1 MSRNRNHD
9 RTTRTISRSTSGG
22 ARGVRAR
29 GALAPV
35 AALALAA
42 ALLGGCGSGTDDDP
56 EATTAEQTG
65 DVGSD
70 DGSGTGADD
79 GTGDDSTD
87 DDDMDDGMDDDGTAD
102 DPDDADDPADD
113 DGTEDADDGMDDDGS
128 DDGTG
133 DDGTQTGG
141 DENLFEGSWGFG
153 HDSKKLTAEE
163 LGDLVEDEAEARGP
177 AEMSLDVEC
186 EDGIDTVAGDSEAE
200 CVAFADEGV
209 QHLWHISAGPADA
222 GLEIEVTNE

>member
-1 MSRNRNHD
+1 MRWNRNRD
-9 RTTRTISRSTSGG
+9 RTTMTMPRRAPG
-22 ARGVRAR
+22 GVRAR
-29 GALAPV
+29 SALAPI

-42 ALLGGCGSGTDDDP
+42 SLLGGCGSDADDDP
-56 EATTAEQTG
+56 DATTAAEQT
-65 DVGSD
+65 DDAGSD

-79 GTGDDSTD
+79 GTIDDDTADDDTDDS
-87 DDDMDDGMDDDGTAD
+87 DDMDSPGASEDSDDQDG
-102 DPDDADDPADD
+102 PDDSDDPADD
-113 DGTEDADDGMDDDGS
+113 DGTEDA
-128 DDGTG
+128 

-177 AEMSLDVEC
+177 AEMSLEVEC